1 MKLKQRPYNFDDWYR
16 EFSKNLEKYNGLEMQ
31 QTLFMAFIAGKNSNR
46 LDAVV
51 KPEIADIIKNI
62 MQEGFDIAIGG
73 NAFESEEWNKQWAEK
88 KYDEA
93 ITKYTELICNQFS
106 V

>member
-1 MKLKQRPYNFDDWYR
+1 MEEDLVKRLYNEAIKWEGSSPEGLLIRAGDEILKLRKQ
-16 EFSKNLEKYNGLEMQ
+16 L
-31 QTLFMAFIAGKNSNR
+31 SNQ

-62 MQEGFDIAIGG
+62 MQEGFDIAMGG

-93 ITKYTELICNQFS
+93 ITKYTELICKQFS